1 MWITSWEVTYLQ
13 QQSPSF
19 LHKPRLTENRI
30 LRQEKWDSDC
40 KCTEAPHTV
49 HEKYQ
54 IETYAQLLVP
64 AVTFII
70 VIATISVLLIFLL
83 QNRKRD
89 QIKMQHLFHL
99 QPFWLLVEPYKQQLM
114 RHGHCC
120 WKWFLGEA
128 LFLQV
133 TDQITILC
141 QRSKTACTFGRASVE
156 LLNDLPAYCTRTPI
170 PCNMQ
175 QDTFYIWYRSVP
187 LLLEPAVNA
196 GAVSSLYQTE
206 HWWQRLNSWLSLWIG
221 SSMLNHLQM
230 LALLWIRGNVIC
242 TVLPY
247 QLFITSIF
255 LEELS
260 CGPGFG
266 STFILF
272 FFPLPCFSSFSL

>member
-1 MWITSWEVTYLQ
+1 MVLRRSFI
-13 QQSPSF
+13 SPSYWSNYHF
-19 LHKPRLTENRI
+19 VPEE
-30 LRQEKWDSDC
+30 QDS
-40 KCTEAPHTV
+40 
-49 HEKYQ
+49 
-54 IETYAQLLVP
+54 
-64 AVTFII
+64 
-70 VIATISVLLIFLL
+70 
-83 QNRKRD
+83 
-89 QIKMQHLFHL
+89 M
-99 QPFWLLVEPYKQQLM
+99 
-114 RHGHCC
+114 
-120 WKWFLGEA
+120 
-128 LFLQV
+128 
-133 TDQITILC
+133 
-141 QRSKTACTFGRASVE
+141 
-156 LLNDLPAYCTRTPI
+156 
-170 PCNMQ
+170 
-175 QDTFYIWYRSVP
+175 YIWKGISRIAKWSACLLHQNSNPLQHTAGHILHRSVP

-230 LALLWIRGNVIC
+230 LALLWITGNVIC